1 MRSQSGA
8 GMIHHFL
15 RPETHSYRGVRNL
28 AGELHF
34 LLADGDCGCARKSGL
49 GKEKDGILNRPLRVF
64 FLVPL
69 LVWLGLP
76 RVCLLPK
83 GAWLQEAGQGVIQV
97 VLREPSHGEES
108 QSWRFIATSH
118 KAKPGPEGPG
128 FGICALRQKASR

>member
-64 FLVPL
+64 FNVPS
-69 LVWLGLP
+69 LVWFGLP
-76 RVCLLPK
+76 RFCLLRK
-83 GAWLQEAGQGVIQV
+83 GAWVQEAGEGVIQV
-97 VLREPSHGEES
+97 GVRGRSHGEES
-108 QSWRFIATSH
+108 KSWLVIAT
-118 KAKPGPEGPG
+118 
-128 FGICALRQKASR
+128 C